1 MARTTSDA
9 VKAILAGQW
18 DGRTVIDPFIA
29 TASAMVD
36 WVVTTKA
43 NQDTTLGDTL
53 AAQVECYLSAHFY
66 QHADQALKSKSTGGA
81 SGSFQGRDGM
91 VFTATDYG
99 RTACALD
106 ITGQLARRS
115 KEVEEG
121 GRRRATACWLGGSG
135 CPQ

>member
-1 MARTTSDA
+1 MARTTADN

-18 DGRTVIDPFIA
+18 DGKTPLDAFIA
-29 TASAMVD
+29 TASALVD
-36 WVVTTKA
+36 WVVTVKA

-53 AAQVECYLSAHFY
+53 AAQVECYLAAHFY
-66 QHADQALKSKSTGGA
+66 QHADQALKTKSTGGA
-81 SGSFQGRDGM
+81 SGTFQGRDGM
-91 VFTATDYG
+91 VFTSTDYG

-121 GRRRATACWLGGSG
+121 GRRRATVCWLGGDE
-135 CPQ
+135 CPR